1 MNFMVNKAPLFP
13 PRIPALP
20 AWEQAS
26 VAWRVRAG
34 KTPPP
39 KSWAGDQSDTLLD
52 SDSTEGARGTR
63 WRGIEERSKEERC
76 KIQGNRPQSQTGILK
91 AGGNAAH
98 PSPAWRRPYLHPHN
112 GRVPAAREPWP
123 GFSNRFHLSRGCSSA
138 PAPATCRC
146 PRRSNPACRC
156 PPAGRPGLCAQ
167 LAASLSPSAETSL
180 SRGHLPAAGIEEK
193 LFSSRLGQRGY
204 FL

>member
-1 MNFMVNKAPLFP
+1 MVNKAPLFP
-13 PRIPALP
+13 RRVPALP

-34 KTPPP
+34 KIPPP
-39 KSWAGDQSDTLLD
+39 RKSWAGDQSDTLLD

-91 AGGNAAH
+91 AGGSAAH
-98 PSPAWRRPYLHPHN
+98 PSPAWPRPYLHPHN

-138 PAPATCRC
+138 RLPPPAAVPAAPTLLVAARRLGAPGSELSSLPPRPLQLKRHSPGGTCRLLGL
-146 PRRSNPACRC
+146 RRSYSHPA
-156 PPAGRPGLCAQ
+156 
-167 LAASLSPSAETSL
+167 
-180 SRGHLPAAGIEEK
+180 
-193 LFSSRLGQRGY
+193 
-204 FL
+204 